1 MIHGIVNVLKPS
13 AMSSHD
19 VVGRVRHIFGM
30 KKVGHAGTL
39 DPLAAGVLPVFL
51 GQATRLIEYS
61 GDDDKTY
68 RAEFVFGLRRKARH
82 RRGMRSALSRKA
94 RARLPRRRVGSFLA
108 GTSPASSA

>member
-19 VVGRVRHIFGM
+19 VVGRVRRIFGM

-51 GQATRLIEYS
+51 GQATRLIETTRPIVPSSYS
-61 GDDDKTY
+61 
-68 RAEFVFGLRRKARH
+68 VLRRI
-82 RRGMRSALSRKA
+82 RKTI
-94 RARLPRRRVGSFLA
+94 RER
-108 GTSPASSA
+108 

>member
-39 DPLAAGVLPVFL
+39 DPLAAGVLPVFSVRQHAL
-51 GQATRLIEYS
+51 SSTAAMTTRPIVPSSYS
-61 GDDDKTY
+61 
-68 RAEFVFGLRRKARH
+68 VLRRI
-82 RRGMRSALSRKA
+82 RKII
-94 RARLPRRRVGSFLA
+94 RER
-108 GTSPASSA
+108 

>member
-19 VVGRVRHIFGM
+19 VVGRVRRIFGM

-51 GQATRLIEYS
+51 DAP
-61 GDDDKTY
+61 Y
-68 RAEFVFGLRRKARH
+68 RVQR
-82 RRGMRSALSRKA
+82 
-94 RARLPRRRVGSFLA
+94 
-108 GTSPASSA
+108 

>member
-1 MIHGIVNVLKPS
+1 MIHGIVDVLKPS

-51 GQATRLIEYS
+51 GQATRLIEYRPLAS
-61 GDDDKTY
+61 T
-68 RAEFVFGLRRKARH
+68 GLRLINWHGKTRN
-82 RRGMRSALSRKA
+82 SSCLT
-94 RARLPRRRVGSFLA
+94 
-108 GTSPASSA
+108 GTFTLMT